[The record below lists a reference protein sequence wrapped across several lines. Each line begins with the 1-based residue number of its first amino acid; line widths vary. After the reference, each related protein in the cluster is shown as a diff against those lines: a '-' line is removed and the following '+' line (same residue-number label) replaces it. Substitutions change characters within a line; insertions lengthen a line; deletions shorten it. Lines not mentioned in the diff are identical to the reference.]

1 MRRREFIGL
10 LGGAAAAW
18 PGRAYAQ
25 QRRLARVGVLH
36 PFAPPH
42 PWTAGLRRGLR
53 DLGYVEGQT
62 ITIIERG
69 SNSYVELV
77 SDGRDERLDGLTRE
91 LIDSKV
97 DVLVVMTGP
106 AVRAARQR
114 TTTVPIV
121 MAVSTDGV
129 GAPGVASLVR
139 PGGNVTGL
147 SLMGPEL
154 TGLRLSLLKEAV
166 PAAKRIAVLY
176 NPVERVTADELRQT
190 EVAAAKLGLVLQP
203 VEARSGDA
211 LDQAFAN
218 AVSAGADASIT
229 LTHGFALLNRS
240 RIAALAVQH
249 RLPAMYAWREFAEAG
264 GLMAYGPN
272 TADTLYRAASFV
284 DRIIK
289 GGNPAEM
296 PIEQP
301 TKFELVINLKT
312 ARAIGLEISAAL
324 LVRADVVIE

>member
-1 MRRREFIGL
+1 MDRRNFIAL
-10 LGGAAAAW
+10 LGGAATTW
-18 PGRAYAQ
+18 PGQIYAQ
-25 QRRLARVGVLH
+25 RRRPARIGVLH

-62 ITIIERG
+62 IAIDERG
-69 SNSYVELV
+69 S
-77 SDGRDERLDGLTRE
+77 DGRYERLDGLARE
-91 LIDSKV
+91 LVDSKV

-106 AVRAARQR
+106 ALRAARQR

-121 MAVSTDGV
+121 MAVSSDGV
-129 GAPGVASLVR
+129 GTAGVASLAR
-139 PGGNVTGL
+139 PGGNITGL
-147 SLMGPEL
+147 TLMGPDL
-154 TGLRLSLLKEAV
+154 TGLRLSLLKDAV

-176 NPVERVTADELRQT
+176 NPAELPTAEELRQT
-190 EVAAAKLGLVLQP
+190 EIAAGKLGVVLQR
-203 VEARSGDA
+203 VETRSGDA
-211 LDQAFAN
+211 LDQAFAS
-218 AVSAGADASIT
+218 AVSGGADASIT
-229 LTHGFALLNRS
+229 FTHGFALLHRS

-249 RLPAMYAWREFAEAG
+249 RLPAMYGWRELAEAG
-264 GLMAYGPN
+264 GLMVYGPN

-312 ARAIGLEISAAL
+312 AKALGLEISTAL

>member
-1 MRRREFIGL
+1 MDRRNFITL
-10 LGGAAAAW
+10 LGAAAAW
-18 PGRAYAQ
+18 PGQAYAQ
-25 QRRLARVGVLH
+25 QRRPARIGVLH
-36 PFAPPH
+36 H

-53 DLGYVEGQT
+53 DLGYVEDKT
-62 ITIIERG
+62 IVIDERG
-69 SNSYVELV
+69 S
-77 SDGRDERLDGLTRE
+77 DGRYERLDGLAEE
-91 LIDSKV
+91 LIDNKV
-97 DVLVVMTGP
+97 DVLVIMTGP

-121 MAVSTDGV
+121 MAVSSDGV
-129 GAPGVASLVR
+129 GAPGVASLAR

-147 SLMGPEL
+147 SLMGPDL
-154 TGLRLSLLKEAV
+154 TGLRLSLLKDAI
-166 PAAKRIAVLY
+166 PTAKRIAVLY
-176 NPVERVTADELRQT
+176 NPAEQPTAEELRQT
-190 EVAAAKLGLVLQP
+190 EIAAKKLGVVLQP
-203 VEARSGDA
+203 VETRSGDA
-211 LDQAFAN
+211 LDRAFAS
-218 AVSAGADASIT
+218 AVSGGADASIT
-229 LTHGFALLNRS
+229 FTHGFALLHRS

-312 ARAIGLEISAAL
+312 AKALGLEIPAAL
-324 LVRADVVIE
+324 LVRANAVIE

>member
-1 MRRREFIGL
+1 MDRRNFIAL
-10 LGGAAAAW
+10 LGGAATTG
-18 PGRAYAQ
+18 PGNIYAQ
-25 QRRLARVGVLH
+25 QRRPARIGVLH

-62 ITIIERG
+62 IAIDERG
-69 SNSYVELV
+69 S
-77 SDGRDERLDGLTRE
+77 DGRYERLDGLARE
-91 LIDSKV
+91 LVDSKV

-106 AVRAARQR
+106 ALRAARQR

-121 MAVSTDGV
+121 MAVSSDGV
-129 GAPGVASLVR
+129 GTTGVASLAR

-147 SLMGPEL
+147 TLMGPDL
-154 TGLRLSLLKEAV
+154 TGLRLSLLKDAV

-176 NPVERVTADELRQT
+176 NPAELPTAEELRQT
-190 EVAAAKLGLVLQP
+190 EIAAGKLGVVLQP
-203 VEARSGDA
+203 VETRSGDA
-211 LDQAFAN
+211 LDQAFAS
-218 AVSAGADASIT
+218 AVSGGADASIT
-229 LTHGFALLNRS
+229 FTHGFALLHRS

-249 RLPAMYAWREFAEAG
+249 RLPAMYGWREFAEAG
-264 GLMAYGPN
+264 GLMVYGPN

-301 TKFELVINLKT
+301 TRFELVINLKT
-312 ARAIGLEISAAL
+312 AKALGLEISTAL